1 MDWSLI
7 VLLSCDVLIIID
19 ELIHFQILLVILMS
33 LAVCVVSMEIRSNK
47 DAAGQYYYSSNSGPT
62 YPGSW
67 YYPAAYG
74 AIGFNR
80 FPISPYAGSQRNWFF
95 LDMLSL
101 IHI

>member
-1 MDWSLI
+1 
-7 VLLSCDVLIIID
+7 
-19 ELIHFQILLVILMS
+19 
-33 LAVCVVSMEIRSNK
+33 MEIRSNK

-80 FPISPYAGSQRNWFF
+80 FPISPYAGSQRNLFIF
-95 LDMLSL
+95 DMFPYNFYNYNAIPYLGPATTTTTARPATGRR
-101 IHI
+101 